1 MKQIILN
8 HIDVEI
14 WNNLHV
20 QFQPHSDVNII
31 MGSNGSGKTTFL
43 RNLYLSLAEDKE
55 SKDHIIYLP
64 SIDNI
69 ALRDKRKTSN
79 ALSQEL
85 DYYIYD
91 MKTGPS
97 LMSLRMSM
105 LDSSEEKRIEMKAK
119 IADFQKIINDF
130 FAMTG
135 KRIEIEGSKF
145 SVLTD
150 TGVLPVEALSSGEKQ
165 ILLILLRVFLL
176 NGNEAIVMIDEPT
189 YSLDIEWQFKLAT
202 TLTHLNNKAQYFIAS
217 LSPALYGEGWG
228 DKVWYMDQI
237 TNKRVNDKMLRD
249 YQSCKNLLITGLPF
263 QQGKYKH
270 KKATRRS
277 LYHLERRIYLS
288 FWVLPC

>member
-85 DYYIYD
+85 DYYIYEPTLKSKD
-91 MKTGPS
+91 CLKCLYFT
-97 LMSLRMSM
+97 
-105 LDSSEEKRIEMKAK
+105 
-119 IADFQKIINDF
+119 KIIS
-130 FAMTG
+130 ALCCYL
-135 KRIEIEGSKF
+135 EYF
-145 SVLTD
+145 S
-150 TGVLPVEALSSGEKQ
+150 
-165 ILLILLRVFLL
+165 
-176 NGNEAIVMIDEPT
+176 
-189 YSLDIEWQFKLAT
+189 Y
-202 TLTHLNNKAQYFIAS
+202 
-217 LSPALYGEGWG
+217 LYTINQTE
-228 DKVWYMDQI
+228 
-237 TNKRVNDKMLRD
+237 
-249 YQSCKNLLITGLPF
+249 
-263 QQGKYKH
+263 
-270 KKATRRS
+270 
-277 LYHLERRIYLS
+277 
-288 FWVLPC
+288 

>member
-43 RNLYLSLAEDKE
+43 RNLYLSLSQDKE

-130 FAMTG
+130 FAMTE
-135 KRIEIEGSKF
+135 RYRNRRQQVLCPYRHW
-145 SVLTD
+145 SVACRSTVFWRKANSID
-150 TGVLPVEALSSGEKQ
+150 FAEKCSS
-165 ILLILLRVFLL
+165 
-176 NGNEAIVMIDEPT
+176 NGNEAIVVIDEPT

-228 DKVWYMDQI
+228 DKVWAI
-237 TNKRVNDKMLRD
+237 WIK
-249 YQSCKNLLITGLPF
+249 
-263 QQGKYKH
+263 
-270 KKATRRS
+270 
-277 LYHLERRIYLS
+277 
-288 FWVLPC
+288 

>member
-43 RNLYLSLAEDKE
+43 RNLYQSLAEDKE

-69 ALRDKRKTSN
+69 AMRDKRKTSN

-97 LMSLRMSM
+97 LMNLRMSM
-105 LDSSEEKRIEMKAK
+105 IDSTDERLIEMKAK
-119 IADFQKIINDF
+119 VADFQRVINDF

-145 SVLTD
+145 SVHTD
-150 TGVLPVEALSSGEKQ
+150 TGVLRIFS
-165 ILLILLRVFLL
+165 
-176 NGNEAIVMIDEPT
+176 VMCSRGCI
-189 YSLDIEWQFKLAT
+189 S
-202 TLTHLNNKAQYFIAS
+202 
-217 LSPALYGEGWG
+217 
-228 DKVWYMDQI
+228 
-237 TNKRVNDKMLRD
+237 
-249 YQSCKNLLITGLPF
+249 
-263 QQGKYKH
+263 
-270 KKATRRS
+270 
-277 LYHLERRIYLS
+277 
-288 FWVLPC
+288 

>member
-1 MKQIILN
+1 
-8 HIDVEI
+8 
-14 WNNLHV
+14 
-20 QFQPHSDVNII
+20 
-31 MGSNGSGKTTFL
+31 
-43 RNLYLSLAEDKE
+43 
-55 SKDHIIYLP
+55 
-64 SIDNI
+64 
-69 ALRDKRKTSN
+69 
-79 ALSQEL
+79 
-85 DYYIYD
+85 

-189 YSLDIEWQFKLAT
+189 YSLDIEWQFKLVT
-202 TLTHLNNKAQYFIAS
+202 MLTHPNNKAQYFIAS
-217 LSPALYGEGWG
+217 LSPALFGKGWG

-237 TNKRVNDKMLRD
+237 TK
-249 YQSCKNLLITGLPF
+249 
-263 QQGKYKH
+263 
-270 KKATRRS
+270 
-277 LYHLERRIYLS
+277 
-288 FWVLPC
+288 

>member
-14 WNNLHV
+14 RNNLHV

-43 RNLYLSLAEDKE
+43 RNLYQSLAEDKE

-69 ALRDKRKTSN
+69 AMRDKRKTAT
-79 ALSQEL
+79 ALSQDL

-105 LDSSEEKRIEMKAK
+105 IDSSEDVQTELKSQ
-119 IADFQKIINDF
+119 IADFQNAVNRL
-130 FAMTG
+130 FALTH

-145 SVLTD
+145 SVITEKEK
-150 TGVLPVEALSSGEKQ
+150 LPVGALSSGEMQ
-165 ILLILLRVFLL
+165 MLLILLRVFLL
-176 NGNEAIVMIDEPT
+176 NGREAVVLIDEPEN
-189 YSLDIEWQFKLAT
+189 SLDIDWQFELVNLLVRFNPNAQFFIT
-202 TLTHLNNKAQYFIAS
+202 TH
-217 LSPALYGEGWG
+217 SPALFGEGWG
-228 DKVWYMDQI
+228 DKVWYMEEI
-237 TNKRVNDKMLRD
+237 TQK
-249 YQSCKNLLITGLPF
+249 
-263 QQGKYKH
+263 
-270 KKATRRS
+270 
-277 LYHLERRIYLS
+277 
-288 FWVLPC
+288 

>member
-14 WNNLHV
+14 RNNLHI

-43 RNLYLSLAEDKE
+43 RNLYQSLAEDKE

-79 ALSQEL
+79 VLSQEL

-105 LDSSEEKRIEMKAK
+105 LDSSEERRIDVGE
-119 IADFQKIINDF
+119 FTSN
-130 FAMTG
+130 
-135 KRIEIEGSKF
+135 
-145 SVLTD
+145 
-150 TGVLPVEALSSGEKQ
+150 LSE
-165 ILLILLRVFLL
+165 LEF
-176 NGNEAIVMIDEPT
+176 IV
-189 YSLDIEWQFKLAT
+189 SSAT
-202 TLTHLNNKAQYFIAS
+202 TLRLFW
-217 LSPALYGEGWG
+217 LPAFTSG
-228 DKVWYMDQI
+228 I
-237 TNKRVNDKMLRD
+237 
-249 YQSCKNLLITGLPF
+249 LIILFPF
-263 QQGKYKH
+263 E
-270 KKATRRS
+270 S
-277 LYHLERRIYLS
+277 I
-288 FWVLPC
+288 V

>member
-8 HIDVEI
+8 YIDVEI

-43 RNLYLSLAEDKE
+43 RNLYQSLAEDKE

-69 ALRDKRKTSN
+69 AMRDKRKTSK

-97 LMSLRMSM
+97 LMNLRMSM

-119 IADFQKIINDF
+119 IADFQKVINDF
-130 FAMTG
+130 FAITG

-145 SVLTD
+145 TVVTD
-150 TGVLPVEALSSGEKQ
+150 NGILPVEALSSGEKQ

-189 YSLDIEWQFKLAT
+189 YSLDIEWQFKLVT
-202 TLTHLNNKAQYFIAS
+202 MFTHLNNKAQYFIAS
-217 LSPALYGEGWG
+217 LSPALFGEGWG

-237 TNKRVNDKMLRD
+237 TK
-249 YQSCKNLLITGLPF
+249 
-263 QQGKYKH
+263 
-270 KKATRRS
+270 
-277 LYHLERRIYLS
+277 
-288 FWVLPC
+288 

>member
-8 HIDVEI
+8 YIDVEI

-43 RNLYLSLAEDKE
+43 RNLYQSLAEDKE
-55 SKDHIIYLP
+55 SKDYIIYLP

-69 ALRDKRKTSN
+69 AMRDKRKTAT

-97 LMSLRMSM
+97 LMSLRMSI

-119 IADFQKIINDF
+119 IADFQKVINDF

-135 KRIEIEGSKF
+135 K
-145 SVLTD
+145 
-150 TGVLPVEALSSGEKQ
+150 
-165 ILLILLRVFLL
+165 
-176 NGNEAIVMIDEPT
+176 
-189 YSLDIEWQFKLAT
+189 
-202 TLTHLNNKAQYFIAS
+202 THR
-217 LSPALYGEGWG
+217 
-228 DKVWYMDQI
+228 
-237 TNKRVNDKMLRD
+237 NKRQQVYCFYRQWNITCRSTVFWRKANSIDFAESVPAKWKRSHRNDR
-249 YQSCKNLLITGLPF
+249 
-263 QQGKYKH
+263 
-270 KKATRRS
+270 
-277 LYHLERRIYLS
+277 
-288 FWVLPC
+288 

>member
-43 RNLYLSLAEDKE
+43 RNLYQSLAEDKE

-119 IADFQKIINDF
+119 IADFQKVINDF

-135 KRIEIEGSKF
+135 KRIEIEGSNCPYRHW
-145 SVLTD
+145 SVACRST
-150 TGVLPVEALSSGEKQ
+150 
-165 ILLILLRVFLL
+165 VFWRKA
-176 NGNEAIVMIDEPT
+176 NSIDFAE
-189 YSLDIEWQFKLAT
+189 SV
-202 TLTHLNNKAQYFIAS
+202 
-217 LSPALYGEGWG
+217 PAKW
-228 DKVWYMDQI
+228 
-237 TNKRVNDKMLRD
+237 KRSHRNDR
-249 YQSCKNLLITGLPF
+249 
-263 QQGKYKH
+263 
-270 KKATRRS
+270 
-277 LYHLERRIYLS
+277 
-288 FWVLPC
+288 